1 MHIVQ
6 LFSGP
11 LYVTYFRRG
20 PSAKLSGIAK
30 CVFNAAII
38 SSCNRRVQ
46 YGKQIVI
53 VKPFSANTFKIMLIN
68 HYQYMYL
75 QLDLGRNS
83 KGNTCYYII
92 LWNH

>member
-6 LFSGP
+6 LFFGP

-46 YGKQIVI
+46 YGIKIVI
-53 VKPFSANTFKIMLIN
+53 VKHLSANTITIKNL
-68 HYQYMYL
+68 
-75 QLDLGRNS
+75 
-83 KGNTCYYII
+83 
-92 LWNH
+92 